1 MPTSASF
8 PIPAVS
14 VLLVMAEYE
23 GLELGSVV
31 ETKTVVKTYRPKQAA
46 QPPTKPYVL
55 GFRLTR
61 KWRFLVLVEV
71 LISDALAA
79 DHVTSRL
86 VDLKINGADQS
97 PIDAISGPAI
107 WTCNEGDQL
116 DAGVTDTNA
125 AGSTAS
131 DRYTGVATLPLTAP
145 VQPSVT
151 RFLFSAGG
159 APADPNAPVVNPLR
173 R

>member
-1 MPTSASF
+1 MPASASF
-8 PIPAVS
+8 PATAVS
-14 VLLVMAEYE
+14 VLLVMPEYE
-23 GLELGSVV
+23 GLELVSVV
-31 ETKTVVKTYRPKQAA
+31 ETVVKTYRPKPAA
-46 QPPTKPYVL
+46 PGQPPAKPIVL

>member
-1 MPTSASF
+1 MPAPASF
-8 PIPAVS
+8 SAATVS

-23 GLELGSVV
+23 GLELVSVV
-31 ETKTVVKTYRPKQAA
+31 ETVVKTYRPKQAG
-46 QPPTKPYVL
+46 QPPTKPTIL
-55 GFRLTR
+55 GFKFVR